1 MGASVPLH
9 CLAGDDVDVAK
20 RGPSPRCTG
29 QQLVNLV
36 AGQGSICDQSIGD
49 QFDLRLGVNHQSLG
63 GSAQP
68 MQMSAERDRR
78 EVWFEVTSRYSQ
90 IDFVA
95 TVGDRP
101 AEQFLGGRT
110 SQTDDAQ
117 VFDGEIAGALKASP
131 HEMRLPVLDRRRV
144 FLGRGLK
151 ASTERSELHLA

>member
-101 AEQFLGGRT
+101 A
-110 SQTDDAQ
+110 
-117 VFDGEIAGALKASP
+117 SP
-131 HEMRLPVLDRRRV
+131 RPEP
-144 FLGRGLK
+144 
-151 ASTERSELHLA
+151 T